1 MKNYTKEFKKAFGY
15 KSIVENIFENKKNIV
30 IYFTDGTQ
38 STFENVDKIDYL
50 ENNSFVSI
58 VINYNNHSFETA
70 AENVEKIL
78 IMEK

>member
-15 KSIVENIFENKKNIV
+15 KSIVENIFENKKNV
-30 IYFTDGTQ
+30 VVCFTNGTQ

-58 VINYNNHSFETA
+58 VVNYDNHSFETV